1 MHSWPLKIS
10 ILQKPRFIPL
20 RYRLIIM
27 TSCMLILLLGTLA
40 LTLGFLQSR
49 TIRGQIEER
58 GLAVAQSL
66 AATSLSDLLTYNSVA
81 IERSANQAAQDPD
94 IVRIIVHNKE
104 GRVAGYSGRPDLQNK
119 ILKDKISQNAL
130 AAMEPLIQETF
141 LESPKVSLLDV
152 AVPVFPS
159 DSQDRWGTIRV
170 GLSLSPM
177 YLQIR
182 QTQWIILAVGFVALA
197 FGILVSIW
205 AAKRITQPLG
215 NLVRATLEAAQ
226 GNLNQNIS
234 AQTGDEVEI
243 LASNFSFMIREI
255 LAHREQLE
263 QQLVKIKRL
272 QRYTEKLLTT
282 MSDGLLSVNMR
293 GKVVTIN
300 PAAHAMLEISG
311 HGLEKGYLVSASSNE
326 DSALLTY
333 LQETLQNPHGR
344 SQKEITLYKGEETR
358 ILLADS
364 SLLTDGEGHP
374 QEVIMNLH
382 DITELK
388 NLESRIRQT
397 ERLAALGTLA
407 AGMSHEIRNPLSAIK
422 TFVQLLPKKV
432 ENPDFLEKFQRTVPR
447 EINRINQLVEDLL
460 DLARAPK
467 YHFETISIKPL
478 LEQTIDFLSEELNAH
493 HIHCLCEFSDDL
505 PLVRADADQLTKAFH
520 NLVQNAAQAMPE
532 GGELAIEAFCEKK
545 HPSKQ
550 QTATERNGWVTVI
563 FRDTGPGIRPET
575 LKDIFNPFFTTKD
588 KGTGLG
594 LAITHKVITE
604 HKGRIEVT
612 SQMGEGTRFNIVLP
626 TLNSPSQ

>member
-20 RYRLIIM
+20 RYRFILM

-40 LTLGFLQSR
+40 LLLGFLQSR
-49 TIRGQIEER
+49 TIRGQIEGR
-58 GLAVAQSL
+58 GLAIAQSL
-66 AATSLSDLLTYNSVA
+66 AALSMSDLLTYNYVA

-94 IVRIIVHNKE
+94 IVRVIVHDKE

-119 ILKDKISQNAL
+119 FLKDEVSQNAL
-130 AAMEPLIQETF
+130 TAMAPLIQEG
-141 LESPKVSLLDV
+141 LWESPEVLLLDV

-170 GLSLSPM
+170 GLSLAPM

-182 QTQWIILAVGFVALA
+182 QTQWIILAVGLVALA

-205 AAKRITQPLG
+205 AAKRVTHPLG

-234 AQTGDEVEI
+234 AQTGDEVEL
-243 LASNFSFMIREI
+243 LASNFSAMIREI

-263 QQLVKIKRL
+263 RQLAEIKRL

-282 MSDGLLSVNMR
+282 MGDGLLSVSMK

-300 PAAHAMLEISG
+300 PAAHAMLEISD
-311 HGLEKGYLVSASSNE
+311 HRLEKGCLVSASSNG
-326 DSALLTY
+326 DSALLAY
-333 LQETLQNPHGR
+333 LQEMLQNPHGR
-344 SQKEITLYKGEETR
+344 SQKEISLYKGEETR
-358 ILLADS
+358 TLLVGS

-374 QEVIMNLH
+374 QEIILNLH

-388 NLESRIRQT
+388 KLEARIRQA

-407 AGMSHEIRNPLSAIK
+407 AGISHEIRNPLSAIR
-422 TFVQLLPKKV
+422 TFVQLLPKKM
-432 ENPDFLEKFQRTVPR
+432 EKPGFLEKFQRTVPR
-447 EINRINQLVEDLL
+447 EINRINQSIEDLL

-467 YHFETISIKPL
+467 YHFEITNIKPL
-478 LEQTIDFLSEELNAH
+478 LEQTIELLSEELKTH
-493 HIHCLCEFSDDL
+493 HIRCLCEFSDGL
-505 PLVRADADQLTKAFH
+505 PQVRADADQLAKAFH
-520 NLVQNAAQAMPE
+520 NLIRNAGQAMST
-532 GGELAIEAFCEKK
+532 GGELAIEVFREKR
-545 HPSKQ
+545 HPS
-550 QTATERNGWVTVI
+550 ERQIETGQNGWVTVI
-563 FRDTGPGIRPET
+563 FQDTGPGIPPEAI
-575 LKDIFNPFFTTKD
+575 KNIFNPFYTTKD

-604 HKGRIEVT
+604 HGGRIEVT
-612 SQMGEGTRFNIVLP
+612 SHMGKGTRFIIGLP
-626 TLNSPSQ
+626 AINNPS